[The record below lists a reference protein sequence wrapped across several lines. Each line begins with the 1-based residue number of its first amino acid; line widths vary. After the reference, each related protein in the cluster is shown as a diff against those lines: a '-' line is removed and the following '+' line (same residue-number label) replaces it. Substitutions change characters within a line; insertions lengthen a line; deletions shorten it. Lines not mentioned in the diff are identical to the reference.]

1 MSARAVAGTMSDMN
15 EPRDDMP
22 PAKAVRASDSEREQV
37 ARLVSEAAG
46 EGRLTLAEAEE
57 RLDRV
62 YATRY
67 RHELAAFVADLPAK
81 EEERRRQPR
90 GQAGFP
96 LAAAP
101 ARLRVHA
108 AVAVVL
114 SVFLITRWVASDAPF
129 FWPAGPMFFLFGSL
143 VLHARLVNWSSR
155 GAVAGFRRW
164 ELGPSGT
171 RHDIDPAAPAGR
183 QDREKG
189 QGHE

>member
-22 PAKAVRASDSEREQV
+22 PATAVRASDSEREQV

-81 EEERRRQPR
+81 EEERRRQPGR
-90 GQAGFP
+90 PGGFP
-96 LAAAP
+96 LAGAP
-101 ARLRVHA
+101 ARLRAHA
-108 AVAVVL
+108 AIAVVL

-164 ELGPSGT
+164 ELGPSGA
-171 RHDIDPAAPAGR
+171 RHDIDPAGPADR
-183 QDREKG
+183 EYREKG

>member
-1 MSARAVAGTMSDMN
+1 MSAMAVAGTMSDMN
-15 EPRDDMP
+15 EPRDHMP
-22 PAKAVRASDSEREQV
+22 PATAVRASDSEREQA

-81 EEERRRQPR
+81 EEVRRRQPGR
-90 GQAGFP
+90 PARLP
-96 LAAAP
+96 LASAP

-143 VLHARLVNWSSR
+143 LLHARLVNWSSR
-155 GAVAGFRRW
+155 GAMAGFRQW
-164 ELGPSGT
+164 ELRPSGT
-171 RHDIDPAAPAGR
+171 RHDIDLADSAGR
-183 QDREKG
+183 ENREKG